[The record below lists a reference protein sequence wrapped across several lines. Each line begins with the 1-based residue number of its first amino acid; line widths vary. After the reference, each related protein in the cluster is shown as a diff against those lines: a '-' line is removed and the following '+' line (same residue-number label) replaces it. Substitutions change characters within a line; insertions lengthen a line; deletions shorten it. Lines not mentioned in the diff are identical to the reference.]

1 MLEVRPLT
9 DNGDEIRHYTCPQ
22 AIIKSALY
30 HELFVTMWKQD
41 DQIIF
46 HICDMGSE
54 YERRAIEELYFRIT
68 VKHMGAHEGRII
80 RAVRYAGGT
89 RMTIETAND
98 CRGLFFMLEM
108 AEEGEENE

>member
-1 MLEVRPLT
+1 MPMLAVRPLT

-54 YERRAIEELYFRIT
+54 YERQAIEELYF
-68 VKHMGAHEGRII
+68 
-80 RAVRYAGGT
+80 
-89 RMTIETAND
+89 
-98 CRGLFFMLEM
+98 
-108 AEEGEENE
+108 

>member
-1 MLEVRPLT
+1 MLAVRPLT

-46 HICDMGSE
+46 HIGDMGSE
-54 YERRAIEELYFRIT
+54 YEGRAIEELYFRII
-68 VKHMGAHEGRII
+68 VKHMGTQRENNKSCTICR
-80 RAVRYAGGT
+80 RYAGN
-89 RMTIETAND
+89 R
-98 CRGLFFMLEM
+98 
-108 AEEGEENE
+108 